1 MKKDRNNSQG
11 QKPNK
16 FLLWLGSTV
25 LILFIGICIFFS
37 FVKNGPSPYFK
48 EQVILSLLE
57 TDGVGD
63 FTTKLFSEEE
73 IQAVLEKNQF
83 MENTEPVDPTL
94 ITNLAYATAAPS
106 ENSSSENTS
115 GVDIISSREENTP
128 GYYTTS
134 VSGPTYTGTVI
145 TISPSTELWVENIET
160 EGEREKCFLLPEG
173 ILQSPTGSIS
183 LIRNGIPSKYTGLS
197 SGCNMRLALGQKSDG
212 TLIVLYIPGHTRQSI
227 GATYADLIEIMQN
240 NGAVQAFSLKA
251 NCKLNIRT
259 TDQFLFQYEPGKEPL
274 MVTTNGNGG
283 NY

>member
-1 MKKDRNNSQG
+1 MKKGKNISQG

-57 TDGVGD
+57 TDGVGN
-63 FTTKLFSEEE
+63 FATKLFSEEE

-106 ENSSSENTS
+106 ENSE
-115 GVDIISSREENTP
+115 
-128 GYYTTS
+128 YYTTS

-183 LIRNGIPSKYTGLS
+183 LIRNGIPSKFTGLS

-240 NGAVQAFSLKA
+240 NGAVQAFSLKT